1 MIVSDGYSLMY
12 DEKRNFIL
20 IGLPQTMETATN
32 TIGQIVDRRTDV
44 TETDLMVLLN
54 IAQLIFHKGER
65 KDGGENER
73 I

>member
-12 DEKRNFIL
+12 DEKCNYIR

-65 KDGGENER
+65 KYEVEV
-73 I
+73 